1 MACRWLW
8 IVNDPRGPGLHAI
21 ASYRTLPTAVNRVFG
36 IKWQKCTIPRTGC
49 ASRPLDSKDVALIQR
64 LSKPGDR
71 VAILDL
77 QDWLYL
83 VEAKRAS
90 KLFVQPGAMIFTQR
104 QLRESLR
111 DLDLIFLPRTPV
123 ERFGIQHDNVAEILV
138 PQFKDKKFEL
148 VEEGA
153 YLLAWKRVDKG
164 S

>member
-111 DLDLIFLPRTPV
+111 DLDLIFLPRTPAEV
-123 ERFGIQHDNVAEILV
+123 FGISQGDVAEALV